1 MTATAPPGRSAWPQR
16 LGRWSCRTLV
26 RAPWAWRF
34 LRRPL
39 TGFFDRVAEGWDT
52 RFADDPERLAALATA
67 LDLLPAAPA
76 RVLDVGTGTGA
87 AALLIAERYPAA
99 EVTGIDV
106 APAMIEVARRKTAD
120 QRVRFLVADV
130 TSLDPG
136 DGHDLVVLL
145 NMPPFF
151 GHVAR
156 LLRPGGHVISVAS
169 RGPATPFF
177 VAASTLRRG
186 FERRGLETVAAATAG
201 PGTYYLARRP

>member
-1 MTATAPPGRSAWPQR
+1 MTPSPPAGRSAWPQR

-52 RFADDPERLAALATA
+52 RFASDPERLAALAAA
-67 LDLLPAAPA
+67 LDLLPAAPP

-87 AALLIAERYPAA
+87 AALLIAERWPGAQ
-99 EVTGIDV
+99 VTGIDV
-106 APAMIEVARRKTAD
+106 APAMIDVARGKATD
-120 QRVRFLVADV
+120 PRVQFLVADV
-130 TSLDPG
+130 TTLDPG
-136 DGHDLVVLL
+136 DGYDLVVLL

-186 FERRGLETVAAATAG
+186 FERRGLETVAAAAAG

>member
-1 MTATAPPGRSAWPQR
+1 M
-16 LGRWSCRTLV
+16 

-39 TGFFDRVAEGWDT
+39 TRFFDRVAEGWDE
-52 RFADDPERLAALATA
+52 RFASDPARLAALVAA

-87 AALLIAERYPAA
+87 AALLVAERYPSAQ
-99 EVTGIDV
+99 VTGIDV
-106 APAMIEVARRKTAD
+106 APAMIDVARPKATGP
-120 QRVRFLVADV
+120 RVQFLVADV
-130 TSLDPG
+130 TTIDPG
-136 DGHDLVVLL
+136 DGYDLVVLL

-151 GHVAR
+151 GQVAR
-156 LLRPGGHVISVAS
+156 LLRPGGHLISVAS

-177 VAASTLRRG
+177 VAASALRRG
-186 FERRGLETVAAATAG
+186 FERQGLETVAAAAAE

>member
-1 MTATAPPGRSAWPQR
+1 MTPSPPAGRSAWPQR

-39 TGFFDRVAEGWDT
+39 TGFFDRVADGWDA
-52 RFADDPERLAALATA
+52 RFASDPERLAALAAA
-67 LDLLPAAPA
+67 LDLLPAAPS

-87 AALLIAERYPAA
+87 AALLIAERCPDAQI
-99 EVTGIDV
+99 TGIDV
-106 APAMIEVARRKTAD
+106 APAMIDVARGKATD
-120 QRVRFLVADV
+120 PRVQFLVADV
-130 TSLDPG
+130 TTLDPG
-136 DGHDLVVLL
+136 DGYDLVVLL

-186 FERRGLETVAAATAG
+186 FERQGLETVAAAAAG